1 MPKDSQALDKLA
13 ALLQGS
19 GARAVIAESGLPPSA
34 IYDIDYR
41 TAVIGLV
48 FERFS
53 NPVGVSGHRRMSAAR
68 LQLLQFAATRPAMI
82 RVIAEWSK
90 EKSQSPLALQY
101 SVRMRHAFL
110 SDTAHDDM
118 MKLLMACG
126 IFERDG
132 AQLVSGSKFEN
143 LSKLIE
149 AIKENNLFSDEREA
163 VAALAEIKVTKDM
176 LEGW

>member
-1 MPKDSQALDKLA
+1 MPKDNQTLEKLA
-13 ALLQGS
+13 SLLRGS
-19 GARAVIAESGLPPSA
+19 GARAVVTASRLPGSA

-41 TAVIGLV
+41 TAVVGLV
-48 FERFS
+48 FEQFS
-53 NPVGVSGHRRMSAAR
+53 NPVGVSGQRRMSAAR
-68 LQLLQFAATRPAMI
+68 LKLLQFATIRPGMI

-90 EKSQSPLALQY
+90 EKSQSPLALRY

-118 MKLLMACG
+118 IKLLIACG

-132 AQLVSGSKFEN
+132 AQLASGSKMQN
-143 LSKLIE
+143 LSKIVGT
-149 AIKENNLFSDEREA
+149 IRQNDLFADERA
-163 VAALAEIKVTKDM
+163 AIAALAEIKVTNDM

>member
-1 MPKDSQALDKLA
+1 MPKDNQTLENLA
-13 ALLQGS
+13 ALLQRS
-19 GARAVIAESGLPPSA
+19 GARAIIAASGLPSPA
-34 IYDIDYR
+34 IYDFDYR
-41 TAVIGLV
+41 TAIIGLA
-48 FERFS
+48 FQRFS

-68 LQLLQFAATRPAMI
+68 LKLLQFATMRPGMI

-90 EKSQSPLALQY
+90 EKSQTPLASRY

-118 MKLLMACG
+118 MKLLIACG

-132 AQLVSGSKFEN
+132 AQLVSGSKMQS
-143 LSKLIE
+143 LSKIVE
-149 AIKENNLFSDEREA
+149 TIQQNELFTDERA
-163 VAALAEIKVTKDM
+163 AIAALSEIKVTNDM